1 MPDHYFTIA
10 EAGEGHYK
18 EKGSKFISYAFPVA
32 DEEEIKER
40 LSELRKQYF
49 DARHICYAWMLG
61 PDGDRFRAQDDGEPN
76 HTAGDPIL
84 NQIRSFGLSNT
95 LVAVVRYFG
104 GIKLGASGLTTAY
117 KLAAKE
123 ALEQVNKKEIRAYRE
138 ITFTLQYEALSEI
151 MRLIHDMEM
160 ILRSQ
165 QYLEQIE
172 IKALYRPTHKAAL
185 ESRLEYLPGLLKVEE
200 GELIWK
206 PAE

>member
-10 EAGEGHYK
+10 EAGEGLYK

-61 PDGDRFRAQDDGEPN
+61 SDGDRFRAQDDGEPN

-84 NQIRSFGLSNT
+84 NQIRSFGLSDT

-123 ALEQVNKKEIRAYRE
+123 ALEQVNKKEIRSYRE

-172 IKALYRPTHKAAL
+172 IKALYRPTHQAAL

-206 PAE
+206 PA